1 MLALAVDDAL
11 PARVRVASGGG
22 DCGGTLRLRTVPWP
36 LRRAEDWPCM
46 LLVRCLL
53 VGFGLAWL
61 ELLELTEVDESEASP
76 LA

>member
-1 MLALAVDDAL
+1 
-11 PARVRVASGGG
+11 
-22 DCGGTLRLRTVPWP
+22 
-36 LRRAEDWPCM
+36 M